1 MQVFTSVL
9 VLGIFFSV
17 YVITD
22 IKSYKERKVSNM
34 ISLAQVIA
42 TNSVSPLIFQDND
55 AANTMLSELKN
66 GSPDIIHAAII
77 DKDGKLFAKYNR
89 NNQGNLTIPA
99 ELADRSSVFLN
110 DHLFVKND
118 IIAANDVAGKVIFEI
133 ELSELKQIYRSKFK
147 LAIILLAIA
156 LIFSFLIAMIVQSYI
171 SKRLLY
177 VVNTMKEVS
186 RTGNYSN
193 TISDE
198 GQDELSTLIRVFN
211 NMMKEIK
218 ANQQRKDEF
227 IGVASHELK
236 TPLTTVKGYL
246 DLLYMI
252 EDKDPNKQFVQK
264 SLANVTKLENL
275 IKDLLDVSKI
285 QSGQLKL
292 TLRDFSM
299 DNLIEETVSA
309 MKMVSETHDI
319 RIDGSFGNEIIVA
332 DRLRIEQVLTNLLS
346 NAIKYSPGEKRV
358 IVSCITTE
366 NDLVVKV
373 RDFGMGIPKDEQA
386 SIFERFYRTR
396 DMTITITGFGLG
408 LYICRDIIARHHGK
422 IWMEA
427 EDKGSSFYFS
437 LPRKVRDEKAQ
448 AGISLAS

>member
-211 NMMKEIK
+211 NMMQEIK